1 MQISLY
7 IGRKK
12 KKDRIV
18 DDELEKYIE
27 GDRSDRIKDLILK
40 GLIFEGRKDID
51 NKLLD
56 MRYIY
61 NNQFP
66 VVPEIVQQD
75 RFNIYTISENESS
88 AIREKAC
95 DDVDDKP
102 DFADI
107 KLKRAEIVDDELES
121 RI

>member
-7 IGRKK
+7 IGRRK
-12 KKDRIV
+12 KKDKIV
-18 DDELEKYIE
+18 DDELEKYVE

-40 GLIFEGRKDID
+40 GLIFEGRHDID

-61 NNQFP
+61 NNNDFLGAMERGSKGNINIP
-66 VVPEIVQQD
+66 VV
-75 RFNIYTISENESS
+75 NIKDNSPALE
-88 AIREKAC
+88 
-95 DDVDDKP
+95 KP
-102 DFADI
+102 DFNGI
-107 KLKRAEIVDDELES
+107 KIKTTEVIDEELES

>member
-7 IGRKK
+7 IGRRK
-12 KKDRIV
+12 KKDKIV
-18 DDELEKYIE
+18 DDELEKYVE

-40 GLIFEGRKDID
+40 GLIFEGRNDID

-61 NNQFP
+61 NNNNDFVGAMERGSKGNINIP
-66 VVPEIVQQD
+66 VV
-75 RFNIYTISENESS
+75 TIKDNS
-88 AIREKAC
+88 ATLE
-95 DDVDDKP
+95 KP
-102 DFADI
+102 DFKGI
-107 KLKRAEIVDDELES
+107 KIKTTEVIDEELES